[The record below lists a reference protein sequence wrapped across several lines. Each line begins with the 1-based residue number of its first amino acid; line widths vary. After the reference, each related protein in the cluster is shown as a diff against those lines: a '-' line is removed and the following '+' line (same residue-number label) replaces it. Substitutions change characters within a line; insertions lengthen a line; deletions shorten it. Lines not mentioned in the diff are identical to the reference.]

1 MWMLST
7 IAMIKEKNIISV
19 KEVLSRLLK
28 HPLLQDVNIEQAVQ
42 YTIDFIGIFGLPNFY
57 EVKCIKLPIDNY
69 RALLPDD
76 LVSIDFVSNNGNY
89 LNIVSQGTNDYGYKT
104 QGRVLYTS
112 FKSGEI
118 DLTYKS
124 IPVDDHGF
132 PYLIDNPVFLKALE
146 AYIKK
151 EAFTILFDMGK
162 IQPQVLQH
170 AEQQYAWLAGQL
182 QAEFSIPS
190 VTEMEKLKNMWC
202 SLIQRNNEFSK
213 GFKTLGA
220 VENFK
225 VH

>member
-1 MWMLST
+1 MLS
-7 IAMIKEKNIISV
+7 IIVMIKEKKLISIN
-19 KEVLSRLLK
+19 EVLSRVLR

-42 YTIDFIGIFGLPNFY
+42 YVIDFIGIFGLPNFY
-57 EVKCIKLPIDNY
+57 EVKCVKLPIDNY

-76 LVSIDFVSNNGNY
+76 LVSIDSVSNNGNY
-89 LNIVSQGTNDYGYKT
+89 LNIVSPGISDYGYKT

-151 EAFTILFDMGK
+151 EVFTILFDMGK

-190 VTEMEKLKNMWC
+190 VTEMEKLKNIWC
-202 SLIQRNNEFSK
+202 SIIQRTNEFSK

-220 VENFK
+220 VEHFK

>member
-1 MWMLST
+1 MLST
-7 IAMIKEKNIISV
+7 IAMIKEKKFISIN
-19 KEVLSRLLK
+19 EVLSRLLM

-42 YTIDFIGIFGLPNFY
+42 YTVDFIGIFGLPPFY
-57 EVKCIKLPIDNY
+57 TVKTETLPIDNY

-76 LVSIDFVSNNGNY
+76 LVSIDSISHNGSY
-89 LNIVSQGTNDYGYKT
+89 LNVVSPDIDDYGYKV

-112 FKSGEI
+112 FKSGEVTVI
-118 DLTYKS
+118 YKS
-124 IPVDDHGF
+124 IHLDDNGF

-146 AYIKK
+146 TYIKK
-151 EAFTILFDMGK
+151 EVFTILFDMGK

-182 QAEFSIPS
+182 QSEFSIPS
-190 VTEMEKLKNMWC
+190 VAEMEKLKNMWC

-220 VENFK
+220 SEHFK

>member
-19 KEVLSRLLK
+19 KEVLSRLLR

-57 EVKCIKLPIDNY
+57 EVKTVTLPIDNY
-69 RALLPDD
+69 RTTLPTD
-76 LVSIDFVSNNGNY
+76 LESIDSVSHNGNI
-89 LNIVSQGTNDYGYKT
+89 LNVVSQGVDEYGYKV

-112 FKSGEI
+112 FKRGEI
-118 DLTYKS
+118 EVTYKS
-124 IPVDDHGF
+124 IQVDDFGF

-151 EAFTILFDMGK
+151 EVFTILFDMGK

-190 VTEMEKLKNMWC
+190 VAEMEKLKNIWC

>member
-1 MWMLST
+1 MPIIT
-7 IAMIKEKNIISV
+7 AMIKEIKYISIN
-19 KEVLSRLLK
+19 EVLSRVLR

-42 YTIDFIGIFGLPNFY
+42 YTVDFIGIFGLPNFY
-57 EVKCIKLPIDNY
+57 EVKCITLPIDNY

-76 LVSIDFVSNNGNY
+76 LVSIDSISSNGNY
-89 LNIVSQGTNDYGYKT
+89 LNIVSHGIDDYGYKK
-104 QGRVLYTS
+104 QGRVLYKS
-112 FKSGEI
+112 FKSGEVI
-118 DLTYKS
+118 ITYKS
-124 IPVDDHGF
+124 MPIDDNGF

-190 VTEMEKLKNMWC
+190 VAEMEKLKNMWC

-220 VENFK
+220 VEQFK